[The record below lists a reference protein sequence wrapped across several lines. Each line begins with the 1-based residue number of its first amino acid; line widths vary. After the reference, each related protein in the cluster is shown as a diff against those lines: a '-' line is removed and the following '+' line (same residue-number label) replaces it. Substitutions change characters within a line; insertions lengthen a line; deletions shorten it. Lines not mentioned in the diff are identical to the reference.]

1 MTEMISMGFILK
13 FIRFG
18 IVGFSGVFVD
28 FGITYVC
35 KEKIKINK
43 YISNSAGFLTAT
55 ASNYTLNR
63 IWTFHSID
71 PAIVTQ
77 FSKFLMISAIGLGI
91 NNTIIFILTNKFKMN
106 FYVSK
111 GIATLVVMLWNFFA
125 NYYYTFQES

>member
-1 MTEMISMGFILK
+1 MGFILK

-18 IVGFSGVFVD
+18 IVGFSGVLVD
-28 FGITYVC
+28 FGITYVF

-55 ASNYTLNR
+55 ASNYILNR